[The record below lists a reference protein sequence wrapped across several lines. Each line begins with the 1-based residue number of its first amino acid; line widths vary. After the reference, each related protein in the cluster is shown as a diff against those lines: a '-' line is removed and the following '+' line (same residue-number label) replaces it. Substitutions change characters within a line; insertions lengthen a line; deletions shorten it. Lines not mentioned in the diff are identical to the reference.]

1 MKKLKIGLVGAGRV
15 TIHHI
20 ELLKKLSNYI
30 KIEAVCD
37 LVTSKS
43 KNILIVSSSQSAISD

>member
-1 MKKLKIGLVGAGRV
+1 MKKLKIGFVGAGRV

-37 LVTSKS
+37 LV
-43 KNILIVSSSQSAISD
+43 I